1 MENKAWGYRRNGEK
15 SAIQWEKAYICGRT
29 ESRKK
34 GDKTM
39 FQESIQ
45 HILLTVLFM
54 F

>member
-1 MENKAWGYRRNGEK
+1 MERICNTVGK
-15 SAIQWEKAYICGRT
+15 KAYICGRT
-29 ESRKK
+29 ESRKKK